1 MEDPN
6 HLDD

>member
-6 HLDD
+6 AIEQ